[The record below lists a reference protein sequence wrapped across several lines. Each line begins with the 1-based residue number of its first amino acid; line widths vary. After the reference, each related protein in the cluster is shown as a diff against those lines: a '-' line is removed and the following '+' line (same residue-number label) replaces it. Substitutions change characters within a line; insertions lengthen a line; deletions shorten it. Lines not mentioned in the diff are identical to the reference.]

1 MAEQKKFL
9 CNKLYEYLFS
19 EEIARQVTFLK
30 DDDFRDPGRD
40 FSGVEGVLAQ
50 PFLIT
55 KDFLDRAPDLNWI
68 QVTGA
73 GYDAADVGEIRRR
86 GLTLTNSRGVM
97 SRSIAEDVLCK
108 ILFFTRKVREVE
120 QNKRDHKW
128 NSFGQ
133 DQWMCKC
140 YTDIF
145 GKKLGIVGYGSLGH
159 EVAIRAKAFG
169 MDIRAYDVKKYD
181 EPELTECYTDAAGL
195 DKLLRESDF
204 VLLTIPLFDS
214 TFHMINDE
222 VFDKMKPT
230 AMLINVSRGP
240 IVDERALESALR
252 EGKIAWAACDV
263 FEQEPLSAD
272 SPLWE
277 LPNIFITSHKAGM
290 GDTWTY
296 FIGQLMERN
305 IGHYLAGEPL
315 ENVINLSVH

>member
-1 MAEQKKFL
+1 MKFL
-9 CNKLYEYLFS
+9 CNKLYEYLFPQ
-19 EEIARQVTFLK
+19 EIADQITFLT
-30 DDDFRDPGRD
+30 DDEFRDSSRD

-50 PFLIT
+50 PYLIT
-55 KDFLDRAPDLNWI
+55 KDFLDRAPDVRWV

-73 GYDAADVGEIRRR
+73 GYDAADVSEISRRNI
-86 GLTLTNSRGVM
+86 TLTNSRGVM
-97 SRSIAEDVLCK
+97 SRSIAEDVMCK

-133 DQWMCKC
+133 DQWMCRC
-140 YTDIF
+140 YTDVY
-145 GKKLGIVGYGSLGH
+145 GKKLGIVGYGSLAH
-159 EVAIRAKAFG
+159 EVATRAKAFG
-169 MDIRAYDVKKYD
+169 MDISAYDIKRYE
-181 EPELTECYTDAAGL
+181 EPELTECYTDTEGL

-214 TFHMINDE
+214 TRHMINDE
-222 VFDKMKPT
+222 VFDKMKST

-240 IVDERALESALR
+240 IVDEQALERALR

-263 FEQEPLSAD
+263 FEKEPLSPD
-272 SPLWE
+272 SPLWD

-296 FIGQLMERN
+296 FIGKLMERN
-305 IGHYLAGEPL
+305 IQHYLAGEAL

>member
-1 MAEQKKFL
+1 MADQKKFL

-19 EEIARQVTFLK
+19 EENARQVTFLE
-30 DDDFRDPGRD
+30 DDDFRDPSRD

-55 KDFLDRAPDLNWI
+55 KDFLDRAPDLKWV

-159 EVAIRAKAFG
+159 EVAVRAKAFG
-169 MDIRAYDVKKYD
+169 MDIRAYDIKKYD
-181 EPELTECYTDAAGL
+181 EQELTECYTDAAGL

-240 IVDERALESALR
+240 IVDERALERALR
-252 EGKIAWAACDV
+252 ERKIAWAACDV

>member
-1 MAEQKKFL
+1 MADQKKFL
-9 CNKLYEYLFS
+9 CNQLYEYLFS
-19 EEIARQVTFLK
+19 EEIAQQVTFLE
-30 DDDFRDPGRD
+30 DDDFRNPSRD

-50 PFLIT
+50 PFLIN
-55 KDFLDRAPDLNWI
+55 KDFLDRAPDLKWV

-73 GYDAADVGEIRRR
+73 GYDAADVDEIRRR

-133 DQWMCKC
+133 DQWMCRC

-159 EVAIRAKAFG
+159 EVAVRAKAFG
-169 MDIRAYDVKKYD
+169 MDIRAYDIKKYD
-181 EPELTECYTDAAGL
+181 EPELTECYTDASGL

-214 TFHMINDE
+214 TYHMVNDE
-222 VFDKMKPT
+222 VFDKMKST

-240 IVDERALESALR
+240 IVDEQALERALR

-263 FEQEPLSAD
+263 FEQEPLPAD
-272 SPLWE
+272 SPLWD

-290 GDTWTY
+290 GDTWTH

>member
-1 MAEQKKFL
+1 MADQKKFL

-19 EEIARQVTFLK
+19 EEIARQVTFLE
-30 DDDFRDPGRD
+30 DDDFRDPSRD

-55 KDFLDRAPDLNWI
+55 KDFLDRAPDLKWV

-159 EVAIRAKAFG
+159 EVAVRAKAFG
-169 MDIRAYDVKKYD
+169 MDIRAYDIKKYD
-181 EPELTECYTDAAGL
+181 EQELTECYTDAAGL

-240 IVDERALESALR
+240 IVDERALERALR
-252 EGKIAWAACDV
+252 ERKIAWAACDV

>member
-1 MAEQKKFL
+1 MAENQKFL

-19 EEIARQVTFLK
+19 DEVAKQMTFLN
-30 DDDFRDPGRD
+30 DDEFRDVTRD

-50 PFLIT
+50 PYLIT
-55 KDFLDRAPDLNWI
+55 KEFLDRAPDLKWV

-73 GYDAADVGEIRRR
+73 GYDAADVEEIRRR
-86 GLTLTNSRGVM
+86 ELVLTNSRGVM
-97 SRSIAEDVLCK
+97 SRSIAEDVMCK

-133 DQWMCKC
+133 DQWMCRC
-140 YTDIF
+140 YTVVY
-145 GKKLGIVGYGSLGH
+145 GKKLGIVGYGSLAH
-159 EVAIRAKAFG
+159 EIAIRAKAFG
-169 MDIRAYDVKKYD
+169 MDICAYDIKEYD
-181 EPELTECYTDAAGL
+181 EPELTKCYTDAAGL
-195 DKLLRESDF
+195 DTLLRESDF

-214 TFHMINDE
+214 TRHMINDE
-222 VFDKMKPT
+222 AFDKMKST

-240 IVDERALESALR
+240 IVDEQALERALR
-252 EGKIAWAACDV
+252 MGKIAWAACDV
-263 FEQEPLSAD
+263 FEQEPLPQD
-272 SPLWE
+272 SLLWE
-277 LPNIFITSHKAGM
+277 LPNIFISSHKAGM

-305 IGHYLAGEPL
+305 MAHCLAQEPL

>member
-1 MAEQKKFL
+1 M
-9 CNKLYEYLFS
+9 
-19 EEIARQVTFLK
+19 
-30 DDDFRDPGRD
+30 
-40 FSGVEGVLAQ
+40 
-50 PFLIT
+50 
-55 KDFLDRAPDLNWI
+55 
-68 QVTGA
+68 
-73 GYDAADVGEIRRR
+73 GEIRRR

-159 EVAIRAKAFG
+159 EVAVRAKAFG
-169 MDIRAYDVKKYD
+169 MDIRAYDIKKYD
-181 EPELTECYTDAAGL
+181 EQELTECYTDAAGL

-240 IVDERALESALR
+240 IVDERALERALR

>member
-1 MAEQKKFL
+1 MADQKKFL

-19 EEIARQVTFLK
+19 EEIARQVTFLE

-40 FSGVEGVLAQ
+40 FSGAEGVLAQ

-55 KDFLDRAPDLNWI
+55 KDFLDRAPDLKWV

-159 EVAIRAKAFG
+159 EVAVRAKAFG
-169 MDIRAYDVKKYD
+169 MDIRAYDIKKYD
-181 EPELTECYTDAAGL
+181 EQELTECYTDAAGL

-240 IVDERALESALR
+240 IVDERALERALR